1 MSTKKPRTQKQIDAT
16 ARLVESNRLKRE
28 AKKQATP
35 PTPPTPPSS
44 PSTESV
50 TPSGV
55 PSAAFER
62 IILSDS
68 DDDVQPNVI
77 NEIKRPSD
85 FVDEHN
91 STSGFTTQRELD
103 NAKRASRG
111 RSVYRSMLTRR
122 K

>member
-28 AKKQATP
+28 AKKQA
-35 PTPPTPPSS
+35 TPPTPPSS

-85 FVDEHN
+85 YVDEPN